1 MFLNDDEI
9 KADSMNMG
17 LREKSKWFELLL
29 TTHRALP
36 LSLIL
41 IAALVAGAGCRKGYH
56 SGFFEF
62 DFAVK
67 KVIRLTHDH
76 FDNLNPVWSPDGKN
90 IAFVSDRSGNWD
102 IWVMKADGSELKP
115 LTTEPSEERF
125 PAWSPDGQRIAFAS
139 NRSGNWD
146 IWAVNIAGIDARQM
160 TTHRRDDLF
169 PTWSRDGNR
178 IAFVSYRDLEY
189 SIYVMDA
196 DGQNQRKLT
205 TGGNGDWGP
214 SFSADGSRIAF
225 VSTRT
230 GNGDIWVIDSEGHGP
245 YLRYTDDPKR
255 DTMPI
260 WSPDGNKIA
269 FLSERG
275 GTLDI
280 WLMDRDGSHQ
290 IPLTHKISG
299 RWQPRF
305 NLNTELY
312 QAIGYFALSWSPD
325 EDKIAF
331 TTVNKEG
338 KGAIAVL
345 LLSPQS

>member
-1 MFLNDDEI
+1 MRPFATHNP
-9 KADSMNMG
+9 
-17 LREKSKWFELLL
+17 LLFVIVL
-29 TTHRALP
+29 IVALI
-36 LSLIL
+36 S
-41 IAALVAGAGCRKGYH
+41 GGGCRNGYH
-56 SGFFEF
+56 SSFFEF
-62 DFAVK
+62 DFANK
-67 KVIRLTHDH
+67 KVIKLTQDD
-76 FDNLNPVWSPDGKN
+76 FDNLNPVWSPDGTT
-90 IAFVSDRSGNWD
+90 IAFVSDRSENWD
-102 IWVMKADGSELKP
+102 VWSMRADGTELKP
-115 LTTEPSEERF
+115 LTTEISEDRF
-125 PAWSPDGQRIAFAS
+125 PAWSPDGKHIAFAS

-146 IWAVNIAGIDARQM
+146 VWVMETDGSRPQQL
-160 TTHRRDDLF
+160 TTHRMADLS
-169 PTWSRDGNR
+169 PTWSRDGSK

-189 SIYVMDA
+189 SIYLMDA
-196 DGQNQRKLT
+196 DGQNQRKVT

-230 GNGDIWVIDSEGHGP
+230 GNGDIWVIDSEGRGP

-255 DTMPI
+255 DTMPV

-299 RWQPRF
+299 KWQPRF

-325 EDKIAF
+325 EEKIAF
-331 TTVNKEG
+331 TTVNKNG
-338 KGAIAVL
+338 KGQITVL
-345 LLSPQS
+345 VLSSQS